1 MLQPSTNFG
10 MINDCPSMSQLCKT
24 IQKTMMLMTHF
35 FGTLN
40 HLHPRVGDAQP
51 LTGCSATTGKRQR
64 PHHQRGLAQEAPH
77 PVTKSSAR
85 VGGVG
90 VTRQAGIRRFLDRR
104 DGRPFGLAHVPILCE
119 ECSTYVY
126 VTSSVICSSRPSHV
140 PVMVH
145 AQTHVQHQHNAAV
158 NTVKPRKSQAKLLDH
173 SWQQAAGTTRHAE

>member
-24 IQKTMMLMTHF
+24 IQKTMMLMTQI

-51 LTGCSATTGKRQR
+51 LTGCSATTGKQQR
-64 PHHQRGLAQEAPH
+64 PHHQRGLAQETPH

-90 VTRQAGIRRFLDRR
+90 VARQAGIRLFPEGSWAQLFTIKTATRIC
-104 DGRPFGLAHVPILCE
+104 GYHIIHV
-119 ECSTYVY
+119 CSIYVY
-126 VTSSVICSSRPSHV
+126 ASYMAYIYTC
-140 PVMVH
+140 
-145 AQTHVQHQHNAAV
+145 A
-158 NTVKPRKSQAKLLDH
+158 
-173 SWQQAAGTTRHAE
+173 

>member
-1 MLQPSTNFG
+1 MTVQACRNCAKPFR
-10 MINDCPSMSQLCKT
+10 NDDVDDTL
-24 IQKTMMLMTHF
+24 

-90 VTRQAGIRRFLDRR
+90 VTRQAGIR
-104 DGRPFGLAHVPILCE
+104 PFPEGSWAQLSPSKRLQGYADTIL
-119 ECSTYVY
+119 
-126 VTSSVICSSRPSHV
+126 
-140 PVMVH
+140 
-145 AQTHVQHQHNAAV
+145 
-158 NTVKPRKSQAKLLDH
+158 
-173 SWQQAAGTTRHAE
+173 